1 MRELDANYFIMK
13 GYLTATLGILTLGTA
28 IFVSGCAEDSGWG
41 ASYGGMQLQQDGKP
55 SVPTGE
61 APPGSGAVGYVPPQN
76 AF

>member
-1 MRELDANYFIMK
+1 MLIISSMR
-13 GYLTATLGILTLGTA
+13 GYLTCVVGILALCA
-28 IFVSGCAEDSGWG
+28 VIFVTGCSEDSGWG

-61 APPGSGAVGYVPPQN
+61 APSGSGAVGYVPPQN